1 MEELYMIR
9 EATVYD
15 VEDISTLALSLIP
28 FLSSNSEGTL
38 PKEFTD
44 TLTTQ
49 EYLKRFNHE
58 QPFQHFVY
66 EIEGT
71 IVAYISYVSMVEDT
85 HLFHLFVDEKYHKM
99 GIAKS
104 LWNFMLKE
112 TSSEIYTV
120 NSSVWATKF
129 YENLGFVN
137 SSLIQKNQ
145 GLEYQP
151 MIMYRGEI

>member
-1 MEELYMIR
+1 MIR
-9 EATVYD
+9 KATVYD
-15 VEDISTLALSLIP
+15 AENISILALSLIP

-49 EYLKRFNHE
+49 EYLKRFNSE

-66 EIEGT
+66 EIEGR
-71 IVAYISYVSMVEDT
+71 IVGYISYVTMVEDT
-85 HLFHLFVDEKYHKM
+85 HIFHLFVDEKYHKR

-104 LWNFMLKE
+104 LWNFMLEE
-112 TSSEIYTV
+112 TSSEVYTV
-120 NSSVWATKF
+120 NSSLWATKF
-129 YENLGFVN
+129 YETLGFVN
-137 SSLIQKNQ
+137 SSLVQKNQ

-151 MIMYRGEI
+151 MIMNIEPI